1 MTITDPGRMARR
13 AAGEQ
18 LDEVARRTVEQ
29 FAKRSR
35 IPGMSLAVATPDRQ
49 LFAVAVGVADLATR
63 RAATTIDQYP
73 WFSMTKIATATAAVQ
88 LHTRGALDLDAP
100 IGAYL
105 PTYRP
110 HRVHGHPT
118 TRQLLTHTAG
128 LANPVP
134 VRWVRPAD
142 RPEDA
147 EQQRR
152 IVARYATPRRT
163 VGTRPRYSNIG
174 YLLAGEV
181 IEAVTG
187 QSVQN
192 RVADRVLRPLGMS
205 TTGYGFR
212 PDRPR
217 SVGHVRMP
225 AALRP
230 ALRKLLPDGLV
241 GPQVAGHTQLRP
253 FLVNGAA
260 FGGLIGNATEAA
272 TLAAAHAATSRDP
285 AKLLPHAEIH
295 RMRTITA
302 RGKAFDHGT
311 GWFRR
316 PAHAQRSPAFVE
328 HYGTGGGYWNA
339 MRIYPQHRLAIV
351 AMTNTTAAWDVDQL
365 FTQIGHLLWR

>member
-1 MTITDPGRMARR
+1 MTITEPGRVTRR
-13 AAGEQ
+13 AASEQ

-49 LFAVAVGVADLATR
+49 LFAVAVGLADLATR
-63 RAATTIDQYP
+63 RAATIIDQYP

-88 LHTRGALDLDAP
+88 LNTRGALDLDAP

-147 EQQRR
+147 EQHRR
-152 IVARYATPRRT
+152 IVARYGTPRRT

-181 IEAVTG
+181 IE
-187 QSVQN
+187 
-192 RVADRVLRPLGMS
+192 
-205 TTGYGFR
+205 
-212 PDRPR
+212 
-217 SVGHVRMP
+217 
-225 AALRP
+225 
-230 ALRKLLPDGLV
+230 
-241 GPQVAGHTQLRP
+241 
-253 FLVNGAA
+253 
-260 FGGLIGNATEAA
+260 
-272 TLAAAHAATSRDP
+272 
-285 AKLLPHAEIH
+285 
-295 RMRTITA
+295 
-302 RGKAFDHGT
+302 
-311 GWFRR
+311 
-316 PAHAQRSPAFVE
+316 
-328 HYGTGGGYWNA
+328 
-339 MRIYPQHRLAIV
+339 
-351 AMTNTTAAWDVDQL
+351 
-365 FTQIGHLLWR
+365 